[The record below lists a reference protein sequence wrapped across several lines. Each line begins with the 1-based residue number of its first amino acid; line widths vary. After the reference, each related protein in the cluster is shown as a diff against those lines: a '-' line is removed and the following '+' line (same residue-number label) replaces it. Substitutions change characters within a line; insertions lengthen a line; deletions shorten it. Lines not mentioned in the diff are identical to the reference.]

1 VESGSDRIRKSVIK
15 KAIPIEIF
23 KKAFDL
29 CRRYNLRVTAN
40 YMVGLPYETEKDVL
54 DTIKLNRL
62 LNPPSIA
69 VTFFTPFMGTE
80 LYDVC
85 IKEDFYQPFQENVYE
100 YPPLRMPQLS
110 QERIVGLVKEF
121 SDDFKSY
128 QRDFNVC

>member
-1 VESGSDRIRKSVIK
+1 
-15 KAIPIEIF
+15 
-23 KKAFDL
+23 
-29 CRRYNLRVTAN
+29 
-40 YMVGLPYETEKDVL
+40 MVGLPYETEKDVL